1 MHTSLRLTSF
11 QNFSVFPMNQPTRKE
26 NGDSKENQILVV
38 KNISSCII
46 YVAYA
51 LFKQSPS
58 EKRQHP
64 LVN

>member
-46 YVAYA
+46 YVTYA
-51 LFKQSPS
+51 LF
-58 EKRQHP
+58 
-64 LVN
+64 